1 MVFRREVWF
10 LGGRG
15 GVLKIFYART
25 NASLLVFIH
34 CRFVARR

>member
-1 MVFRREVWF
+1 MVFRRE
-10 LGGRG
+10 G
-15 GVLKIFYART
+15 GVLKIFYACT